1 MKILTFFQ
9 RFMIY
14 GWVYILTYFPIKLY
28 FSQKGKTIGGK
39 YTYNKISIKKL
50 DDAYF
55 YGYTKD
61 NPYW

>member
-1 MKILTFFQ
+1 
-9 RFMIY
+9 MIY